1 MTEDELSPK
10 EQSVMDAL
18 KKVIDPEL
26 GIDLVNLGLI
36 YGIDVDEKGHCE
48 VTMTLTT
55 MGCPISDVLYS
66 MIKKAVLGVDGI
78 KECDINLVWEP
89 AWSPAKMSRFARMAL
104 GVRFQENNNDNKS
117 PLTFEILNA
126 KGFVF

>member
-36 YGIDVDEKGHCE
+36 YGVDVDEKGHCE

-78 KECDINLVWEP
+78 NECDINLVWEP

-104 GVRFQENNNDNKS
+104 GVRF
-117 PLTFEILNA
+117 
-126 KGFVF
+126 